1 MDDKIVVI
9 YLKVMLA
16 LAVQQDCNE
25 QHTCAYIRA
34 CIRACACVCLP
45 GFPRLLGA
53 VPVLDDCGG
62 FPFRGCWEVAH
73 AAPHLGFVPET
84 NTETGFPGLRRN
96 SAGQLSLSIIVMYP
110 FFSSETRAF
119 LCILVCL

>member
-25 QHTCAYIRA
+25 QHTCAYIHA
-34 CIRACACVCLP
+34 CIRACACVCLT

-53 VPVLDDCGG
+53 VPVLDDCGS
-62 FPFRGCWEVAH
+62 FLFRGCWEMAH

-84 NTETGFPGLRRN
+84 NTETD
-96 SAGQLSLSIIVMYP
+96 SLSCAGIQQDN
-110 FFSSETRAF
+110 FLFQLFS
-119 LCILVCL
+119 CILSFLLRQEPFCVS